1 MEGRFMVLFEIK
13 VMVKFSRNR
22 SEKSLGGSEVKAPDF
37 LDFLHH
43 EGGKVVALMHRP
55 PLPPEVSWYSF
66 LEAESTPGH
75 MVPSVATEQILSD
88 TTGDRSRDPQ
98 TSSVVL

>member
-1 MEGRFMVLFEIK
+1 MAGRFMVLFEIK

-22 SEKSLGGSEVKAPDF
+22 SEKALGGSEVKAPDF

-43 EGGKVVALMHRP
+43 EGGKVVALMHRL

-66 LEAESTPGH
+66 LEAAEK
-75 MVPSVATEQILSD
+75 ILSD
-88 TTGDRSRDPQ
+88 ATGDRSRDPP
-98 TSSVVL
+98 TRNVVP